1 MHILA
6 THFAALSV
14 LTGTAFLHCA
24 HANIVGPTDDRGT
37 LVELGPKLGL
47 SAHEIEQA
55 RRSTGHIVCPVSK
68 HDNGGAASAALVVSN
83 QTIVTVAHV
92 FVKGEKQW
100 RELSECFFRP
110 QSPPF
115 EKIKIDP
122 ASIVVG
128 TTSPLTAAQFPN
140 DWAVVRLS
148 APIEGAKP
156 YRSLPLKISARK
168 NAMRFILI
176 SAGARD
182 FKSDPRVP
190 IVQECKFIHVKVK
203 AAPLF
208 FQSDCDTSFG
218 MSGSVTLVRHDN
230 ELFVA
235 GISQSSGPSSAD
247 YKPFNYKP
255 GPDGSFANHLELRE
269 DFLRALVRLANPAQE
284 RQTAQPAPR

>member
-1 MHILA
+1 MHRLTTFFATLTVLA
-6 THFAALSV
+6 AAPSIHH
-14 LTGTAFLHCA
+14 G

-37 LVELGPKLGL
+37 LIELGPKLGL
-47 SAHEIEQA
+47 SADEIEQA

-68 HDNGGAASAALVVSN
+68 FDNGGQASAALVLSN

-115 EKIKIDP
+115 ETIKIDP
-122 ASIVVG
+122 TNIAVG
-128 TTSPLTAAQFPN
+128 TTSPFTAAQFPK

-156 YRSLPLKISARK
+156 YRFLPLKISARK
-168 NAMRFILI
+168 DGIRFILI

-182 FKSDPRVP
+182 VKSDPKVP
-190 IVQECKFIHVKVK
+190 IVQECKFRKTSFK
-203 AAPLF
+203 PPNLF

-218 MSGSVTLVRHDN
+218 MSGSVTLVRNDN

-235 GISQSSGPSSAD
+235 AISQSSGPPSA
-247 YKPFNYKP
+247 NYKAFKYMP

-269 DFLRALVRLANPAQE
+269 DFLRALVRLAKPVHE
-284 RQTAQPAPR
+284 SRAQPAAR